1 MQSILVTGGTGY
13 IGSHT
18 VVELLKNGY
27 KVVILDNLCNSSP
40 KVIGRILQIS
50 HPNSQLTFIEGDV
63 RDTNKLVKLFADH
76 DFDSVI
82 HFAGLK
88 AVGESVTK
96 PLEYYKNNVY
106 GTLCLCEAMNTANV
120 KTLVFSSSATVGQL
134 RPYTSSSRSISSSPK

>member
-1 MQSILVTGGTGY
+1 MQTILVTGGTGY

-40 KVIGRILQIS
+40 KVIDRILKITQ
-50 HPNSQLTFIEGDV
+50 PNDQLTFIEGDI
-63 RDTNKLVKLFADH
+63 RDADKLDQLFKEH
-76 DFDSVI
+76 HFDSVI

-96 PLEYYKNNVY
+96 PLEYYNNNVY

-120 KTLVFSSSATVGQL
+120 KTIVFSSSATVYGEDRL
-134 RPYTSSSRSISSSPK
+134 YPMKNPCP